1 MPSNYQSNLLVI
13 ISTIRRTVRLFKQMI
28 NVINEDEL
36 HRKVTTFIYDHE
48 EFATKLKAYI
58 DDDVQAPKTPDA
70 LLQYPV
76 NIGNLLSVSA
86 KSEKQILD
94 RLDETLKISLPIEVS
109 STLQKNYEMFENN
122 YDYLQA
128 LSDLWQ

>member
-1 MPSNYQSNLLVI
+1 MPSNYQSDLLVI
-13 ISTIRRTVRLFKQMI
+13 ISTIRRTVRLFKQII

-36 HRKVTTFIYDHE
+36 HRKVTMFIYTHE
-48 EFATKLKAYI
+48 EFATKLKAYV
-58 DDDVQAPKTPDA
+58 DDDVHAPKTPDA

-76 NIGNLLSVSA
+76 NISNLLSVSA

-94 RLDETLKISLPIEVS
+94 RLEETLKTTLPVEVS
-109 STLQKNYEMFENN
+109 STLQKNYEMFEDN